1 MRSTEVTMER
11 EGDIES
17 KRQMSKTAGCR
28 VKTAIQGL
36 KQACVGSCRGT
47 SAMLRVEEEE
57 GSLA

>member
-1 MRSTEVTMER
+1 
-11 EGDIES
+11 
-17 KRQMSKTAGCR
+17 MSEKAGQK
-28 VKTAIQGL
+28 VKTAVRGP